1 MSNVIDFRGKHHT
14 NRTAQSIIN
23 REIEEN
29 LADAQAA
36 YAKEQ
41 AAELLKGQ
49 DLMSQT
55 LFGPILEHNFL
66 TRGIRGDD

>member
-1 MSNVIDFRGKHHT
+1 MSNVIEFRGKHHA
-14 NRTAQSIIN
+14 NRTAQSILN
-23 REIEEN
+23 TEIEEN
-29 LADAQAA
+29 LSDAQAA

-41 AAELLKGQ
+41 AAKLLKGQ

-55 LFGPILEHNFL
+55 LFGPVLEHNFL

>member
-1 MSNVIDFRGKHHT
+1 MSNVIEFRGKHHA
-14 NRTAQSIIN
+14 NRTAQSIIKT
-23 REIEEN
+23 EIEES

-36 YAKEQ
+36 YAKEE
-41 AAELLKGQ
+41 AAKLLKGH

-55 LFGPILEHNFL
+55 LFGPVLEHNFL